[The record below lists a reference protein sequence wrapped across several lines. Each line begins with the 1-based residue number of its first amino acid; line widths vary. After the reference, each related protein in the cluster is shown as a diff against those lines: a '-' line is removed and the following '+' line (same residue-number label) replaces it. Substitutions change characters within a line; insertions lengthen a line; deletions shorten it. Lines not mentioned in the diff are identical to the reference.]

1 MAYTAKITS
10 KGQVT
15 IPKAIRETLKGD
27 VVEFQVIKGQ
37 VILKGVTSV
46 GGALR
51 AYSKEPAAFSEIRE
65 KVWGKVVDEETKKK

>member
-15 IPKAIRETLKGD
+15 IPKRIRETLKGD
-27 VVEFQVIKGQ
+27 VVEFQVTKGK
-37 VILKGVTSV
+37 VVLKAVKSV

-65 KVWGKVVDEETKKK
+65 KVWKEVVDEKAEK